1 MGKVTIK
8 DIAREAGGSIS
19 TVSNAL
25 NGVSVL
31 KPETREHILEVA
43 DRLHYVPNLAGRNLK
58 SKSTKVI
65 GLFTTSLKGPYF
77 ATLADTVFWE
87 CRKYGY
93 ELNIFV
99 TWNAK
104 SAVTSI
110 LGKRVDGSIILDNDI
125 GQTEVKNIEEFDIP
139 VVFLDREVQGN
150 RMSSIL
156 FDSYRD
162 GEIAAEYIMKKGLR
176 RIAYVEGI
184 SINYDSIERSR
195 GFRDRLA
202 KGGIV
207 LDPDYILYGDFERA
221 KAHDSM
227 VEFLSKG
234 LPLPEIVFASND
246 LSAMG
251 CMNALVENGYSVP
264 GDVMIMGVDDI
275 EMCEY
280 YNPPLTTIR
289 TGYEKQAAMAVEKL
303 VKMISGE
310 EKGDITKLH
319 GKLIERESTNS
330 ESRIYT

>member
-8 DIAREAGGSIS
+8 DIAREAGVSIS

-25 NGVSVL
+25 NGVNVL

-77 ATLADTVFWE
+77 ATLADVVFWE

-125 GQTEVKNIEEFDIP
+125 GEEEVKSIEEFDIP
-139 VVFLDREVQGN
+139 VVFLDREIQGN

-162 GEIAAEYIMKKGLR
+162 GEIAAEYILKKGLR
-176 RIAYVEGI
+176 RISYIEGI
-184 SINYDSIERSR
+184 GINYDSIERSR

-202 KGGIV
+202 KEGIM
-207 LDPDYILYGDFERA
+207 LNPDYVLYGEFERGI
-221 KAHDSM
+221 AHDAM
-227 VEFLSKG
+227 VEFLKKG
-234 LPLPEIVFASND
+234 LPLPEIIFASND

-251 CMNALVENGYSVP
+251 CMNALVENGYSIP
-264 GDVMIMGVDDI
+264 SDVMIMGVDDI

-289 TGYEKQAAMAVEKL
+289 TGYEKQGSMAVSKL

-310 EKGDITKLH
+310 EKGEVIKLH

-330 ESRIYT
+330 KSSIYS